1 MKLREL
7 ETNPV
12 VMVVFREIEGNLI
25 PFQILARPFPLL
37 GIESKHLYDYQVN
50 YSKQYS
56 HFYYALCGSGYDSI
70 DVQKGDK
77 VYVHKK
83 HRDACTNLKEVIQN
97 GDYLSTFPM
106 SQEEWDK
113 LLEDLI
119 EDETYYCSECDDNLP
134 RDSYRYECEHVW
146 HCEECGQFSTPD
158 ERCECVIEEEKNE
171 DE

>member
-1 MKLREL
+1 MKLSKL
-7 ETNPV
+7 EGDNIV
-12 VMVVFREIEGNLI
+12 LVAFREIEENLVLW
-25 PFQILARPFPLL
+25 QIATRPDPLNIDNKALA
-37 GIESKHLYDYQVN
+37 EYQIN
-50 YSKQYS
+50 YSKKYD
-56 HFYYALCGSGYDSI
+56 HFYYALYGSGYESI
-70 DVQKGDK
+70 DIQKGDK

-83 HRDACTNLKEVIQN
+83 HKDACTNLKEVIQN

-119 EDETYYCSECDDNLP
+119 EDETYYCSECDDDLP
-134 RDSYRYECEHVW
+134 RDSHRYECEHVW

-158 ERCECVIEEEKNE
+158 DRCECLVEEKNE